1 MTKLITNYAR
11 KISSKFSH
19 FVITLSKMTLTTK
32 RQDNTVNIES
42 KEGNSYIS
50 CPKNELDLG
59 ITLKGGQSFR
69 YRK

>member
-1 MTKLITNYAR
+1 
-11 KISSKFSH
+11 
-19 FVITLSKMTLTTK
+19 MTLTTK